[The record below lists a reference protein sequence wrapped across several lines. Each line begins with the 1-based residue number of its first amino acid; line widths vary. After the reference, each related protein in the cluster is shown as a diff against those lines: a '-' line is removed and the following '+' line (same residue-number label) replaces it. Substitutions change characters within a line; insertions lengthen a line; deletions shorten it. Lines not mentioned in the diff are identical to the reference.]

1 MSTTTESFIDQRSQR
16 SVKSFGSAID
26 RWIYVYMAAS
36 FIAIVLAG
44 FIPDS
49 LTKIELVRTGQRP
62 PFSLVLHLHAILMG
76 AFLLLLLAQT
86 TLAAVGRQD
95 YHQRLG
101 LTAMVLA
108 PAIVVVGFILVP
120 TTYYEV
126 WNAAQMGPPEAQDSL
141 QGAVRRREN
150 TMLLQLRT
158 GILFSLFL
166 VIALRA
172 RTRDSGLHKRMM
184 ILAVAS
190 TLGAGF
196 ARITW
201 LPHTMPDSPLSID
214 LYTLLIVSPMIVWD
228 IVRNRSIHKAYVIWL
243 MVAIPVAI
251 LLHGLWDTESW
262 HATARQIFGV

>member
-1 MSTTTESFIDQRSQR
+1 MSTKAGSFTDQKSERSEK
-16 SVKSFGSAID
+16 SVASAID
-26 RWIYVYMAAS
+26 RWIYVFMAAS
-36 FIAIVLAG
+36 FIVIVLAG

-49 LTKIELVRTGQRP
+49 LTKIELVKTGQRP
-62 PFSLVLHLHAILMG
+62 PFPFVLHLHAILMG

-86 TLAAVGRQD
+86 TLAATGRQN

-108 PAIVVVGFILVP
+108 PALVVVGFILVP
-120 TTYYEV
+120 TIYYQV
-126 WNAAQMGPPEAQDSL
+126 WNAAQIGPLEAQEKL
-141 QGAVRRREN
+141 QEAVRRREN

-172 RTRDSGLHKRMM
+172 RTRDAGLHKRMM

-196 ARITW
+196 SRITW
-201 LPHTMPDSPLSID
+201 LPHTTPESPLSYN
-214 LYTLLIVSPMIVWD
+214 LYTLLVVSPMFVWD
-228 IVRNRSIHKAYVIWL
+228 IVRNRSIHRAYVIWL
-243 MVAIPVAI
+243 AVTIPVAI
-251 LLHGLWDTESW
+251 LLHVLWDTEWW